1 MLRGLR
7 EWWRELEQL
16 LLAPAPPCGLCR
28 ERPSLPVGTCQP
40 CLDSLAISWE
50 KGEVQGYPYFS
61 LFPYQG
67 FGREVIHRLKFQG
80 ALEVGSVLGT
90 FLGLAAR
97 EEPELASVDL
107 LVPVPLAPGRLQQRG
122 FNQALLLADNIR
134 RVWRKSLG
142 EGFVRT
148 RETKPQSGLPAS
160 ARKSNL
166 QGAFAVMPGL
176 SLAGRCCLIVDDVI
190 TSGQTF
196 LALAQL
202 IEGRGGRAV
211 GLFAARTEMWRSE

>member
-1 MLRGLR
+1 MLRKLG

-16 LLAPAPPCGLCR
+16 LLAPAPTCGLCR
-28 ERPSLPVGTCQP
+28 ERPSLPVGACRL
-40 CLDSLAISWE
+40 CLDSLSIGWK
-50 KGEVQGYPYFS
+50 KGAVHEFPHFS

-80 ALEVGSVLGT
+80 ALEVGVVLGT

-97 EEPELASVDL
+97 EEPELAKVDL
-107 LVPVPLAPGRLQQRG
+107 LLPVPLAPGRLQQRG

-134 RVWRKSLG
+134 RVWKKPVR
-142 EGFVRT
+142 EGIVRT
-148 RETKPQSGLPAS
+148 RETKPQSGLSAA

-166 QGAFAVMPGL
+166 QGAFELLP
-176 SLAGRCCLIVDDVI
+176 SLRVAGKLCLIVDDVI

-202 IEGRGGRAV
+202 IASRGGRAA